1 MINQNRYI
9 EDVAVIKDRYEVM
22 KEFTKCIN
30 GQLILLSAHHWATV
44 FPLLFLSAISCCHRI
59 IFSSVDFN

>member
-30 GQLILLSAHHWATV
+30 GQLIL
-44 FPLLFLSAISCCHRI
+44 
-59 IFSSVDFN
+59 